1 MLTIENARIEM
12 GDFTLVADLQVQE
25 GKRVAVLGPSGAGK
39 STLLAMIAGFQ
50 PLTSGVIKWR
60 GAVMPDDPADR
71 PISMVFQDNNLFPH
85 LTVAQNV
92 GLGIR
97 PDLRLTSDDKKRVE
111 AALARVGLAGKEARK
126 PAQLSGGQIARVALA
141 RVLLRD
147 RPLLLLDEPF
157 GALGPALRAEMLA
170 LVDELAA
177 ETQATLLMVSH
188 NPEDARLLSDDVILV
203 EGGQA
208 HAPVPTAEI
217 FENPPDA
224 LREYLGGDRHYLVP
238 SDL

>member
-12 GDFTLVADLQVQE
+12 GDFTLSADLQVPE

-50 PLTSGVIKWR
+50 PLTSGVIRWK
-60 GAVMPDDPADR
+60 GGTMPDDPADR

-92 GLGIR
+92 GLGVR
-97 PDLRLTSDDKKRVE
+97 PDLRLTPDDKRRVD
-111 AALARVGLAGKEARK
+111 AALERVGLTGKGDRK

-141 RVLLRD
+141 RVLLRH

-157 GALGPALRAEMLA
+157 GALGPALRAEMLE
-170 LVDELAA
+170 LVGELTA
-177 ETQATLLMVSH
+177 ETGATLLMVSH
-188 NPEDARLLSDDVILV
+188 NPEDARLLSDEVVLV
-203 EGGQA
+203 EGGQV
-208 HAPVPTAEI
+208 HAPVPTAQI
-217 FENPPDA
+217 FDDPPDA
-224 LREYLGGDRHYLVP
+224 LREYLG
-238 SDL
+238 S

>member
-1 MLTIENARIEM
+1 MLTIENARVDM
-12 GDFTLVADLQVQE
+12 GDFTLSADLQVNQGE
-25 GKRVAVLGPSGAGK
+25 RVAVLGPSGAGK

-50 PLTSGVIKWR
+50 PLARGVIRWHGK
-60 GAVMPDDPADR
+60 VLPDDPADR

-85 LTVAQNV
+85 LSVAQNV
-92 GLGIR
+92 GLGLR
-97 PDLRLTSDDKKRVE
+97 PDLRLTSEDRRRVD
-111 AALARVGLAGKEARK
+111 AALKRVGLVGKEDRK

-157 GALGPALRAEMLA
+157 DALGPALRAEMLR
-170 LVDELAA
+170 LVAELVA
-177 ETQATLLMVSH
+177 ETGATLLMVSH
-188 NPEDARLLSDDVILV
+188 NPEDARRLADRVILV

-224 LREYLGGDRHYLVP
+224 LRDYLGG
-238 SDL
+238 

>member
-1 MLTIENARIEM
+1 M
-12 GDFTLVADLQVQE
+12 GDFALSADLSV
-25 GKRVAVLGPSGAGK
+25 GDGRRVAVLGPSGAGK

-50 PLTSGVIKWR
+50 PLTEGVIKWQ
-60 GAVMPDDPADR
+60 GVEMSDDPADR
-71 PISMVFQDNNLFPH
+71 PISIVFQDNNLFPH

-92 GLGIR
+92 GLGVR
-97 PDLRLTSDDKKRVE
+97 PDLRLTSDDRKRVA

-157 GALGPALRAEMLA
+157 GALGPALRTEMLE
-170 LVDELAA
+170 LVGELVA
-177 ETQATLLMVSH
+177 ETKATLLMVSH
-188 NPEDARLLSDDVILV
+188 NPEDARLLSDEVILV

-208 HAPVPTAEI
+208 HAPVPTAQI
-217 FENPPDA
+217 FEHPPDA
-224 LREYLGGDRHYLVP
+224 LRDYLGG
-238 SDL
+238 